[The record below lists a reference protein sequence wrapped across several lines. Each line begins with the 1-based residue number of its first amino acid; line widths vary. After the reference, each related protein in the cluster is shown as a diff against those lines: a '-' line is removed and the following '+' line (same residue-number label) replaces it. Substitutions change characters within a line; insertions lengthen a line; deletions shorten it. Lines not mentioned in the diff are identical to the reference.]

1 MYMSSKPSKLISLRP
16 RDRAIEPV
24 VIKNQERKSSERGTS
39 SPLVVLYSFIALISV
54 GTLFLMLP
62 FSSVT
67 GDINLV
73 DAIFTATSAA
83 TVTGLTVLDT
93 PTIWSI
99 WGQIIIAILIVIGGI
114 GFMTG
119 AAFFLLA
126 AGQTLG
132 LQGRR
137 LIGQNL
143 GEEKMGSIGQ
153 IVVRVVLSALL
164 FQLIGFIIFFLLFS
178 IKVGLEEIS
187 QNIWYSIFHSIS
199 SFNNAGFT
207 IFQMG
212 NNLEPFARGYLN
224 NIILIVT
231 AIMFF
236 FGGLGY
242 FVISDLL
249 SHRRVL
255 GKRRIKIVLSLETK
269 LILIGSFV
277 LSLFGLMM
285 IMIFEY
291 SNPATIGNMSLS
303 EKIINSLFTSMS
315 TRTAGF
321 NSFDFSA
328 TYDYTKLLC
337 ALLIFIGGA
346 PASTAGGIK
355 ITTFL
360 ISMFMISNHILG
372 RENITAFGREIPY
385 ETGVRAIVIMVL
397 SVLII
402 GLLIVTVSF
411 IEREYQFVNLTF
423 EIFSAY
429 GTNGMTAGVSP
440 DIKLTSKIIF
450 IITMVIGR
458 LGPMTLALLL
468 AGSQKKFEYRFF
480 QEKVRIG

>member
-1 MYMSSKPSKLISLRP
+1 MSSKPSKLISLRT

-24 VIKNQERKSSERGTS
+24 LIKNQDRKSSERGTS
-39 SPLVVLYSFIALISV
+39 SPLVVLYGFIALISL

-67 GDINLV
+67 GDIDLV
-73 DAIFTATSAA
+73 DALFTATSAA

-99 WGQIIIAILIVIGGI
+99 WGQIIIAILIVIGGV

-126 AGQTLG
+126 AGQSLG

-178 IKVGLEEIS
+178 IKLGLEEMS

-207 IFQMG
+207 IFHMG
-212 NNLEPFARGYLN
+212 NSLEPFSRGYLN

-236 FGGLGY
+236 FGGIGY

-255 GKRRIKIVLSLETK
+255 GKRKIKIVLSLETK
-269 LILIGSFV
+269 LILIGMCWSQP
-277 LSLFGLMM
+277 LRLMQR
-285 IMIFEY
+285 Y
-291 SNPATIGNMSLS
+291 
-303 EKIINSLFTSMS
+303 
-315 TRTAGF
+315 
-321 NSFDFSA
+321 
-328 TYDYTKLLC
+328 
-337 ALLIFIGGA
+337 
-346 PASTAGGIK
+346 
-355 ITTFL
+355 
-360 ISMFMISNHILG
+360 
-372 RENITAFGREIPY
+372 
-385 ETGVRAIVIMVL
+385 
-397 SVLII
+397 
-402 GLLIVTVSF
+402 
-411 IEREYQFVNLTF
+411 
-423 EIFSAY
+423 
-429 GTNGMTAGVSP
+429 
-440 DIKLTSKIIF
+440 
-450 IITMVIGR
+450 
-458 LGPMTLALLL
+458 
-468 AGSQKKFEYRFF
+468 
-480 QEKVRIG
+480 